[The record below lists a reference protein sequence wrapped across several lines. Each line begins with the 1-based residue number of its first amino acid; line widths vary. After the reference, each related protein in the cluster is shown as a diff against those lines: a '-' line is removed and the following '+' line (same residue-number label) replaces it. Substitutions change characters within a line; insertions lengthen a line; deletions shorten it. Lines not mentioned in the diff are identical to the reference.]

1 MVGDRSRV
9 ALEHIV
15 DQIRA
20 RYPQATIL
28 PLSYDPLI
36 RAPNETVSAVEL
48 CPGAASYLP
57 LRIWRD
63 RELQGEGTDPLLGLL
78 AALSHIPENMRAVV
92 QLAIVPMKPTWSQPH
107 RRLTVEHPLEPER
120 QRQYQRQ
127 TRSHSTGPSSG
138 AIVGLGVLVAFLLAD
153 MLWKSN
159 VPPSII

>member
-9 ALEHIV
+9 ALEHIA

-20 RYPQATIL
+20 RYPQATML
-28 PLSYDPLI
+28 PLSYDQLI

-78 AALSHIPENMRAVV
+78 AALSHVPEHMRAVV
-92 QLAIVPMKPTWSQPH
+92 QLAIVPMKPIWSQPH
-107 RRLTVEHPLEPER
+107 RRMTVEHPLEPER
-120 QRQYQRQ
+120 QPQYQRGA
-127 TRSHSTGPSSG
+127 RSSSAGPSTG
-138 AIVGLGVLVAFLLAD
+138 AIVGMGMLVAFLLTERR
-153 MLWKSN
+153 WR
-159 VPPSII
+159 